1 MGMGQ
6 GRGRGDRPEDRT
18 KTGTYATKVN
28 QKLGPG
34 SAVITDFVEGPNI
47 KGDVQQQIQTQLNEV
62 AASETD
68 PLTGQQLPRAV
79 REHAQQYFDKV
90 REGK

>member
-1 MGMGQ
+1 
-6 GRGRGDRPEDRT
+6 
-18 KTGTYATKVN
+18 
-28 QKLGPG
+28 
-34 SAVITDFVEGPNI
+34 
-47 KGDVQQQIQTQLNEV
+47 LNEV